1 MRTKLFSILSLVL
14 ILSMVLTAC
23 GTKATPTPAPVVEPT
38 KAPVAEPTKAPVVEP
53 TQAPET
59 KPAGITVG
67 QVTDMGG
74 IDDKSFNATSWK
86 GIQDAEKELGITGK
100 YLESQQQADYAK
112 NVQQLVSE
120 KLDLIVT
127 VGFLLGVDT
136 AAAAKANPDLKF
148 AIVDYTY
155 PDCWPGAVV
164 GKDCGSDVALDNVL
178 GLTFQTDEAG
188 FLAGY
193 AAAAATKTGKV
204 ATFGGLNI
212 PTVTIFMKG
221 FEAGVKYHNQVKGTA
236 VEVLG
241 WDTAK
246 GEGVFA
252 GNFESTDDGKK
263 IAESFVDEGADV
275 IMPVAGPVGLG
286 SAAACK
292 EKGCMIVGVDSDWYE
307 SSPEFK
313 ETYLTS
319 VMKNMDVAVFNAVKA
334 VADGSFKGGTY
345 VGTLSDGGVGV
356 APFHDFESKVPAG
369 LQTELDQITKDIIGG
384 RIKIDDVLA
393 AAAAPELKKVSVG
406 QVTDMGGIDDKSFN
420 ATSWKGIQ
428 DAERLLG
435 ATGKYLESQ
444 QQADYAKNVQQLVS
458 EKLDLI
464 VTVGFLLGVDTA
476 AAAKANPDLKFA
488 IVDYTYPDCWPGA
501 VVGKDCGSDVALDN
515 VLGLTFQTDEAGFLA
530 GYAAAAATKTGKVAT
545 FGGLNIP
552 TVTIFMKG
560 FEAGVKYHNQVKGTA
575 VEVLGWD
582 TAKGEGV
589 FAGNFEST
597 DDGKKIAESFVD
609 EGADVIMP
617 VAGPVGL
624 GSAAACKEKGCMIVG
639 VDSDWYESSPE
650 FKETYLTSV
659 MKNMDVAV
667 FNAVKAVADGSFKGG
682 TYVGTLKDG
691 GVGVAPFHDFA
702 SKVPASLQTELDQLK
717 QDIIGGKIVIDDV
730 LK

>member
-23 GTKATPTPAPVVEPT
+23 GTKATPTAAPEPTKAPVVEPT
-38 KAPVAEPTKAPVVEP
+38 KAPVVEPTK
-53 TQAPET
+53 APET

-204 ATFGGLNI
+204 ATFGGIKL

-221 FEAGVKYHNQVKGTA
+221 FEAGVKYHNQVKGTE

-241 WDTAK
+241 WETAK
-246 GEGVFA
+246 DEGVFA

-292 EKGCMIVGVDSDWYE
+292 EKGCMIIGVDSDWYE

-334 VADGSFKGGTY
+334 VKEGSFKGGTY
-345 VGTLSDGGVGV
+345 VGTLSDGGVGI

-369 LQTELDQITKDIIGG
+369 LKGELDQIAKDIVGG

-476 AAAKANPDLKFA
+476 AAAKANPELKFA
-488 IVDYTYPDCWPGA
+488 IVDYAYPDCWPGA

-545 FGGLNIP
+545 FGGIKLP

-560 FEAGVKYHNQVKGTA
+560 FEAGVKYHNQVKGTK
-575 VEVLGWD
+575 VEVLGWE
-582 TAKGEGV
+582 TAKDEGV

-624 GSAAACKEKGCMIVG
+624 GSAAACKEKGCMIIG

-667 FNAVKAVADGSFKGG
+667 FNAVKAVAEDAFKGG
-682 TYVGTLKDG
+682 TYVGTLSDG
-691 GVGVAPFHDFA
+691 GVGIAPFHDFA
-702 SKVPASLQTELDQLK
+702 SKVPASLQAELDQLK
-717 QDIIGGKIVIDDV
+717 QDIIGGKIKIDDV
-730 LK
+730 LKM